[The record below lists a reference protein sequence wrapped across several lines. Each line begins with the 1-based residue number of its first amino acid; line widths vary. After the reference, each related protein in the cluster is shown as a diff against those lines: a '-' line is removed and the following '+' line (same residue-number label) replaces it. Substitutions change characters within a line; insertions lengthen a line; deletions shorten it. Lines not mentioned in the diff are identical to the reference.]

1 MTICCCCHIGGP
13 AEVSD
18 ADLPPARSNLAVT
31 GLTRKDE
38 AEAVRVGSAGF
49 AGNGSAPGEPVQAWV
64 LGGDPTGALPTAGGR
79 QAHID
84 YIIRCS
90 FLQAQSFGGVVLGA
104 KLDGQLAGI
113 AIAYPPG
120 RMVDP
125 GSSDE
130 LCMFGHICCCKM
142 SCATPPNDPKALHMS
157 SVKPRF
163 AAFEKAMKSEALAA
177 VWRPLRKQYWKLE
190 VIAVDAPCRG
200 QGVGTALVQ
209 AVHHLAD
216 KDGAPTYVE
225 FAGEQLL
232 SFYTKQGFGEHDASC
247 DLEHGG
253 STITM
258 YARVRNGNGS
268 NGAAV
273 VEGGSSAKVAPD
285 TMARS

>member
-1 MTICCCCHIGGP
+1 
-13 AEVSD
+13 
-18 ADLPPARSNLAVT
+18 
-31 GLTRKDE
+31 
-38 AEAVRVGSAGF
+38 
-49 AGNGSAPGEPVQAWV
+49 
-64 LGGDPTGALPTAGGR
+64 
-79 QAHID
+79 
-84 YIIRCS
+84 
-90 FLQAQSFGGVVLGA
+90 
-104 KLDGQLAGI
+104 
-113 AIAYPPG
+113 
-120 RMVDP
+120 
-125 GSSDE
+125 
-130 LCMFGHICCCKM
+130 MFGHICCCKM

-247 DLEHGG
+247 WCNDQCKHYGDCCADFTQVCGG
-253 STITM
+253 SKVCDVHQWPCANGCT
-258 YARVRNGNGS
+258 YVRRDHEHACGVYEYGCYDCAQLAP
-268 NGAAV
+268 GCPDC
-273 VEGGSSAKVAPD
+273 SSATSRVIEQEED
-285 TMARS
+285 

>member
-1 MTICCCCHIGGP
+1 MRKNRKHRRHGEETQ
-13 AEVSD
+13 ES
-18 ADLPPARSNLAVT
+18 
-31 GLTRKDE
+31 GLRVDQKD
-38 AEAVRVGSAGF
+38 
-49 AGNGSAPGEPVQAWV
+49 
-64 LGGDPTGALPTAGGR
+64 T
-79 QAHID
+79 
-84 YIIRCS
+84 
-90 FLQAQSFGGVVLGA
+90 
-104 KLDGQLAGI
+104 
-113 AIAYPPG
+113 
-120 RMVDP
+120 
-125 GSSDE
+125 
-130 LCMFGHICCCKM
+130 
-142 SCATPPNDPKALHMS
+142 
-157 SVKPRF
+157 
-163 AAFEKAMKSEALAA
+163 
-177 VWRPLRKQYWKLE
+177 LE

-258 YARVRNGNGS
+258 YARVRNGNSS

-273 VEGGSSAKVAPD
+273 VQGGSSAKVAPD